1 MSWIIRHG
9 FVPVPP
15 LFQPGVDVVLVG
27 VDEGVPGDRGPD
39 DRLDRPLLDIGQHPQ
54 HHLPAAPDQAEDGR
68 LVPRQRAA
76 ARRSRQPATP
86 SRSPLL
92 ATAFGWP
99 LCPATTWTSSISTS
113 PSSVAAGSLA
123 VRPCR
128 ACSVMSCT
136 SGWLSP
142 TYRAIWRLER
152 FRPMK

>member
-39 DRLDRPLLDIGQHPQ
+39 DRLDRPLLDIGHDTQPP
-54 HHLPAAPDQAEDGR
+54 LPAAPDQAEDRR
-68 LVPRQRAA
+68 LVLRQRAA
-76 ARRSRQPATP
+76 ARRSRHPATP

-92 ATAFGWP
+92 TTAFGWP
-99 LCPATTWTSSISTS
+99 LCPATTEPSSISPS
-113 PSSVAAGSLA
+113 PPGVPAGSLA
-123 VRPCR
+123 ARPR
-128 ACSVMSCT
+128 RSFSVMSCT
-136 SGWLSP
+136 SGWLRPSS
-142 TYRAIWRLER
+142 RAICRLER